1 MLQIIFS
8 TIFFALILTGN
19 GLSQEVPYRLDNIV
33 VTATRTEVS
42 LQETPANITV
52 ITSDEMEQKGAMT
65 LIDVFKEEPSISTKS
80 YSGTVKQSSID
91 IRGYG
96 EASPQ
101 NVLFLIDGRRVN
113 NVDISGADLAQ
124 IPVSMIERV
133 EIYRGSASVMFG
145 DNASAGAVNI
155 ILKKGEGRPNITA
168 KMLAGNYNTFAPS
181 LSVSGGSKKF
191 SYFLLSSS
199 YDSDGYRENQ
209 NLQMKDIFGNFSV
222 DPFRNLTL
230 NLKAGHHKDRYGMP
244 GAVLWQNLINGTAK
258 RTDASTPDDNASTE
272 DNFVDLEAVVKL
284 QEDVK
289 LSIGGSYRNR
299 HNASYFYS
307 SGVFFGFPWVSES
320 QGMGRLQTYGFT
332 PKIVVDKPLYQRKN
346 TFTMGF
352 DYYKSPTTLDS
363 SGGFTFFGVTTPSQT
378 LADITKTDYGVYANE
393 KFYPFDNLIL
403 DIGYRVHKAAYDSAY
418 RDYVT
423 PALSTAYRTHDQK
436 EAFRA
441 SINYLFSKTGNA
453 FITYA
458 KGFRFPSTD
467 ELVNTQTG
475 VITAGLRPQTGREI
489 NVGARWNP
497 FERFGGSLNFFQ
509 SKNDNEIFYNPF
521 TFANANYEKTR
532 RQGIE
537 AQMNFFVMKDIKL
550 GIGYSYTE
558 AKFDGRQL
566 INNADVDGND
576 IPLVP
581 KNKFSSNISYSF
593 NSFVAN
599 LIAVYT
605 GDRYAIS
612 DQLNDHRK
620 LPGYTIFD
628 LNISYKYKALEALF
642 GIKNLTNTK
651 YSEFG
656 VASTTSSRINLYP
669 SPERNYFL
677 KLTYGFGL

>member
-1 MLQIIFS
+1 MYHIIF
-8 TIFFALILTGN
+8 LIVCLVLVSTGN
-19 GLSQEVPYRLDNIV
+19 GLSQGVPYRLDNIV
-33 VTATRTEVS
+33 VTATRAETS
-42 LQETPANITV
+42 LKETPANITV
-52 ITSDEMEQKGAMT
+52 ITSDEMEQKGAAT
-65 LIDVFKEEPSISTKS
+65 LIDVFKEEPSVTTKS

-96 EASPQ
+96 EAAPQ

-124 IPVSMIERV
+124 IPVAMIERI

-155 ILKKGEGRPNITA
+155 ILKKGEGAPNVIA
-168 KMLAGNYNTFAPS
+168 KMLAGSYNTFAPS
-181 LSVSGGSKKF
+181 LSISGGYEKF
-191 SYFLLSSS
+191 SYFLLSTSH
-199 YDSDGYRENQ
+199 DSDGYRENQ

-222 DPFRNLTL
+222 DPFKNLTF
-230 NLKAGHHKDRYGMP
+230 NIKTGHHKDRYGMP
-244 GAVLWQNLINGTAK
+244 GPVLWQNLISGSAK
-258 RTDASTPDDNASTE
+258 RTDAGTPSDNASTE
-272 DNFVDLEAVVKL
+272 DNFIDMEAVVKL
-284 QEDVK
+284 AEDVK

-307 SGVFFGFPWVSES
+307 SGVFFGFPWISEGS
-320 QGMGRLQTYGFT
+320 GMGSLETYGFT
-332 PKIVVDKPLYQRKN
+332 PRIVIDRPLYQFKN

-363 SGGFTFFGVTTPSQT
+363 SGGFTFFGVTTPSHT

-393 KFYPFDNLIL
+393 KIYPFDNLIL
-403 DIGYRVHKAAYDSAY
+403 DIGYRVHKAVYDSTY
-418 RDYVT
+418 TDYVT

-475 VITAGLRPQTGREI
+475 VITTGLGPQTGWEI

-497 FERFGGSLNFFQ
+497 FKRFGGSLTLFQ
-509 SKNDNEIFYNPF
+509 SKNHDEIFYNPF
-521 TFANANYEKTR
+521 TFTNSNYEKTR
-532 RQGIE
+532 RRGIE
-537 AQMNFFVMKDIKL
+537 AQMNFLVTKDIKL

-558 AKFDGRQL
+558 AKFDGKQL
-566 INNADVDGND
+566 INNVDVDGND

-593 NSFVAN
+593 NNFVVN
-599 LIAVYT
+599 LVAVYT

-612 DQLNDHRK
+612 DQLNDHRN
-620 LPGYTIFD
+620 LPGYATCDF
-628 LNISYKYKALEALF
+628 NISYRYKELEALF
-642 GIKNLTNTK
+642 GIKNLTNSE
-651 YSEFG
+651 YSELG

-677 KLTYGFGL
+677 KLTYALDM